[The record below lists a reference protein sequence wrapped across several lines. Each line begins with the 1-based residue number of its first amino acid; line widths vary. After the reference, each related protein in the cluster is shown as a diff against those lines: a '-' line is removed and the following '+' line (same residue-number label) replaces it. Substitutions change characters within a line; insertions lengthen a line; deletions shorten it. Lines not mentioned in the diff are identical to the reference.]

1 MSTEA
6 PAKVGLSPI
15 NTSLSAPRHKDLFL
29 EGTDPETAKKE
40 KRGQARVLG
49 LGFFVMFG
57 VVITGISFT
66 FNGAWKPGHGVN
78 FRSLSQEQLPG
89 WDDKENRVHNAA
101 SLRWRQAPP
110 ALTVAGS
117 NQGTPAAAF
126 DLAYDEKD
134 DVEPSADQSPVR
146 VYVDGKLV
154 GTAYFPA
161 AALPKDA
168 KTEALIALPNR
179 EPKPARE
186 SFVHAYREAKL
197 LRMLPTRYVLYVGC
211 VLGLLG
217 LLVPALLVPFYD
229 FWMRYV
235 TAPLGWFNTRLI
247 LTVLW
252 VVIFTPMAIFRR
264 LLSADALR
272 REQLPKDQ
280 TYWLEKKQRDPK
292 HFQKGF

>member
-1 MSTEA
+1 MSTKT
-6 PAKVGLSPI
+6 PPKVGLSPI

-29 EGTDPETAKKE
+29 EGADDEAAKKE

-57 VVITGISFT
+57 VVITGLSFT
-66 FNGAWKPGHGVN
+66 FNGAWKPGYGVN

-89 WDDKENRVHNAA
+89 WDDKKNRVHNAA
-101 SLRWRQAPP
+101 SLRWRQSPP
-110 ALTVAGS
+110 ALSVAGS
-117 NQGTPAAAF
+117 NLGAPATSF

-134 DVEPSADQSPVR
+134 DVEPAADQSPVR
-146 VYVDGKLV
+146 VYVDGKLI
-154 GTAYFPA
+154 GTAHY
-161 AALPKDA
+161 PKSA
-168 KTEALIALPNR
+168 FATGQAVNLVTLPNR
-179 EPKPARE
+179 EAKPARK

-217 LLVPALLVPFYD
+217 LFVPALLVPFYD

-252 VVIFTPMAIFRR
+252 FVIFTPMAIFRR
-264 LLSADALR
+264 LLSADPLR
-272 REQLPKDQ
+272 RAQLPKDQ
-280 TYWLEKKQRDPK
+280 TYWLEKKQRDHK